1 MGDAPERSIAPS
13 VRLVIFPTVGRAS
26 ISTAAGYPGLTSTCG
41 ILGAGSKTMITA
53 IHTAVK
59 GRVRYKVPELYGSVP
74 LKRLL
79 EGRLVELAEIQ
90 EVSASSLT
98 GNVLVRFRPDLSPA
112 AVASLLADVLTD
124 YEDTV
129 RRRDGAPNVAPRSN
143 VVPRSHVAPRP
154 QRPAADTPAGSRRA
168 VRRAVT
174 HGKEQDRA
182 HWHLMEAEAVVATL
196 ETSQTT
202 GLSSTAAQDRL
213 RHYGPNLSP
222 ESVPRS
228 SLSILLGQFTSLP
241 IALLGAAAGISLLT
255 GGVADALVM
264 VGSWR

>member
-90 EVSASSLT
+90 EVSASTLT

-112 AVASLLADVLTD
+112 AVASLLADVMTD

-129 RRRDGAPNVAPRSN
+129 RRRDGAPN
-143 VVPRSHVAPRP
+143 VAPRP